1 MSGLTAYTGARI
13 FDGEAWHDGAALIVD
28 GDRIHSIGPIPD
40 GAETIAL
47 EGGMLAPGFV
57 DLQVNGGGGHLVGPG
72 TTVEDLRLVCDTH
85 ARFGTTGL
93 LPTLISDSVDVT
105 EAVLA
110 AGAHAARQG
119 MAGFIGLHLEGP
131 HLSLSRKGAHDPKLI
146 RPMAESDL
154 VRLERA
160 RAALPH
166 LVVTVATEAATPEQ
180 IARLVRAGIVVSL
193 GHSGATF
200 ETAGAAIRAG
210 ATLVTHLFNAMSQL
224 GNREPGLVGAALHH
238 GSVSAGVIADG
249 VHVHP
254 ASLGAALR
262 AKRGPGRIFLVSDS
276 MSQVGTD
283 ITYFAL
289 NGRTIHR
296 RDGVL
301 RLDDGTLAGADLTM
315 DAAVQRSHTILG
327 LDLTTA
333 LQMSSLFAA
342 QALGASSLGRLRP
355 NFSADFVYLGADL
368 TVRRI
373 WRRATKSLNGF
384 APAAIE
390 DLSTLQG
397 HVGNRSLGR
406 HAARKTRSQ

>member
-13 FDGEAWHDGAALIVD
+13 FDGEAWHDDAALIVD

-85 ARFGTTGL
+85 ACFGVTSL
-93 LPTLISDSVDVT
+93 LPTLISDSVEVT

-131 HLSLSRKGAHDPKLI
+131 HLSLSRKGAHDPRLL
-146 RPMAESDL
+146 RPMVESDL

-160 RAALPH
+160 RTALPH
-166 LVVTVATEAATPEQ
+166 LVVTVAAEAASPEQ

-301 RLDDGTLAGADLTM
+301 RLDDGTLAGADLTL
-315 DAAVQRSHTILG
+315 DRAVRY
-327 LDLTTA
+327 A
-333 LQMSSLFAA
+333 RSSLNLSRAEALRMAGLYAA
-342 QALGASSLGRLRP
+342 HAIGAENHGRLAPGGR
-355 NFSADFVYLGADL
+355 ADFVNMSADMNVL
-368 TVRRI
+368 
-373 WRRATKSLNGF
+373 ATRDGS
-384 APAAIE
+384 
-390 DLSTLQG
+390 
-397 HVGNRSLGR
+397 
-406 HAARKTRSQ
+406 